1 MAIRAEP
8 TVSFSNIPV
17 FWANADLLS
26 FIAML
31 IGGATLG
38 LVTSAHI
45 VDRDGRRT
53 GVITCTA
60 ATAAQ
65 LSSLSGSMAAHT
77 GGPAI
82 LIQPGHTPGICSRC
96 HLPGHT
102 FRQCLQCKTCHAWG
116 HPALRCPTYPPAVQS
131 SSRASTSVPTPII
144 SAVPPE
150 LLHHHGLAAAAY
162 PPPPPHGAP
171 PPPPPLAVPPPPP
184 PPAAPPP
191 YPAPAVPGALAIA
204 LARRQAIT
212 AELEAL
218 GTALPSQPP
227 GSIHYRL
234 AMVAIAALIHES
246 TVLEAMIAAVSLQP
260 IHSSG

>member
-1 MAIRAEP
+1 MSIRAEP

-31 IGGATLG
+31 IGGATFG

-53 GVITCTA
+53 GVITTNNA

-65 LSSLSGSMAAHT
+65 LVSHSGTRSAHT
-77 GGPAI
+77 GASAI
-82 LIQPGHTPGICSRC
+82 MIQPGHTPGICSRC
-96 HLPGHT
+96 NLPGHT

-116 HPALRCPTYPPAVQS
+116 HPALRCPTHPPAIQT
-131 SSRASTSVPTPII
+131 SSRASSSTPAPII
-144 SAVPPE
+144 SDVPLA
-150 LLHHHGLAAAAY
+150 LLQHHGLA
-162 PPPPPHGAP
+162 PPHGAP

-191 YPAPAVPGALAIA
+191 NPAPAAPGTLAAA
-204 LARRQAIT
+204 LARRQAIAIELAT
-212 AELEAL
+212 AEQQFNA
-218 GTALPSQPP
+218 AAP
-227 GSIHYRL
+227 GSIPQR
-234 AMVAIAALIHES
+234 IALMQATALGQEY
-246 TVLEAMIAAVSLQP
+246 TALEAMIAAVSLQP
-260 IHSSG
+260 IHPSG